1 MFEKEEEKLNE
12 LRKHLEHVEMP
23 QGEIDGA
30 ILQGMERAKREKQ
43 IRSTKR
49 KKGLWTLAV
58 SAVVLLT
65 LITSIRVSPAFAN
78 AVSTIPGMEKI
89 VAMIQFDKGLTA
101 AIENDYYQV
110 IDVSQT
116 RENVTLTIDG
126 VILDES
132 GMNIFF
138 TVKSEEFLQ
147 NPEVRKVEIN
157 NSEISPPSSSYG
169 FSPSDKAVKEFSNR
183 IDFHFQE
190 PTKFNDLGFSL
201 LMNVKNAGKEIEFNI
216 PFTVPKNVKPSV
228 TYTLN
233 KEVEIENQKF
243 TIEEVMIHPL
253 RVGIK
258 ISIDPQNTMEILQF
272 EDLRL
277 EDEQGEIWGSIA
289 NGASGREVSDTEQI
303 YYLQSN
309 YFEKPKELYVRIN
322 KLQALN
328 KDDAVVIIDTEKNE
342 LLKSPKDGKLK
353 LGDSDKSA
361 ADFFMIDIE
370 LDEYN
375 NHHNFDLSSSITDA
389 NGKSISTAS
398 VSMFTDDEKKES
410 HWHIQFGTTE
420 YQNPL
425 HLKLFAYPNYIE
437 GDVKVE
443 LKNPSK

>member
-12 LRKHLEHVEMP
+12 LRKHLEHVELP

-30 ILQGMERAKREKQ
+30 ILQGMERAIREKQ
-43 IRSTKR
+43 VRRTKR

-58 SAVVLLT
+58 SAVLLFT
-65 LITSIRVSPAFAN
+65 LITSIRVSPTFAN

-89 VAMIQFDKGLTA
+89 VAMIHYDKGLTA

-132 GMNIFF
+132 GMNVFY
-138 TVKSEEFLQ
+138 TVKSDEFLQ

-157 NSEISPPSSSYG
+157 NSEIRPGSISYG
-169 FSPSDKAVKEFSNR
+169 FSPSDQAVKEFSNR
-183 IDFHFQE
+183 IDFHFHD
-190 PTKFNDLGFSL
+190 PTKFTDLGFSL
-201 LMNVKNAGKEIEFNI
+201 LMKVKNAGKEIEFNI

-258 ISIDPQNTMEILQF
+258 ISIEPQNTMEILQF

-289 NGASGREVSDTEQI
+289 NVASGREVSETEQI
-303 YYLQSN
+303 FYLQSN

-322 KLQALN
+322 KLQAIN
-328 KDDAVVIIDTEKNE
+328 KDEAVVILDTEKNQ
-342 LLKSPKDGKLK
+342 LVKSPKDGKLK
-353 LGDSDKSA
+353 LGDSNKSQ
-361 ADFFMIDIE
+361 ADLFMNEITDDAYGFN
-370 LDEYN
+370 LA
-375 NHHNFDLSSSITDA
+375 SSVKDA
-389 NGKSISTAS
+389 NGKLIGTPS
-398 VSMFTDDEKKES
+398 VSMRYDSGQKER
-410 HWHIQFGTTE
+410 HLVIEFETTN
-420 YQNPL
+420 YLNPL
-425 HLKLFAYPNYIE
+425 YLEIDAYPNYIE

-443 LKNPSK
+443 LKKPNK